1 LLGAKQKTLR
11 PAGDVHRAALMDH
24 AVALGRERAFERQV
38 RIEALAVLFEV
49 DDAQA
54 VGALDRA
61 GVGRELADDDAQQRR
76 LAGAVRPE
84 DAEAGAGGE
93 EDIEVREQRGLRQ
106 AARGPEALRLSL

>member
-49 DDAQA
+49 DDGQA

-61 GVGRELADDDAQQRR
+61 GLERELADADPQQRHS
-76 LAGAVRPE
+76 AKGVRPYR
-84 DAEAGAGGE
+84 AEVGTRRRGVS
-93 EDIEVREQRGLRQ
+93 EV
-106 AARGPEALRLSL
+106 LRLIR